1 MPTPET
7 MKEYFDRL
15 NKMRNK
21 TPAQIAFLEAV
32 KAVNTASAKLRKPDR
47 FKRIPYVLAQDRD
60 KLMELH
66 KAVGKA
72 AEAILK
78 DQNES

>member
-47 FKRIPYVLAQDRD
+47 FKCWPRTGTSSWSSTEQWARPR
-60 KLMELH
+60 KP
-66 KAVGKA
+66 
-72 AEAILK
+72 
-78 DQNES
+78 S